1 MSSLCLG
8 SGGIL
13 DSGTGDPQLLA
24 AAGGRGWCRES
35 PEGAAVSRGIVVMVL
50 LLLLPPSVTSRAS
63 LLHCRRSGR
72 GRVSAIATPDPVWRG
87 GARPG
92 TCSHFYTS
100 TTLQTCLE
108 ILGQISISSL
118 HTLHALP
125 PHSFIILKNDR
136 PMHDA
141 TNGNGNNNTFLFQRQ
156 LVSCLCIGV
165 SADVLMLKCEEE

>member
-13 DSGTGDPQLLA
+13 DSGTGDPQVLA
-24 AAGGRGWCRES
+24 AAGGRGWCRDS
-35 PEGAAVSRGIVVMVL
+35 PDSAAVSRGIVVMVLLLL

-63 LLHCRRSGR
+63 LLHCRRSSR

-100 TTLQTCLE
+100 TTPHPPT
-108 ILGQISISSL
+108 ISRDL
-118 HTLHALP
+118 WP
-125 PHSFIILKNDR
+125 NK
-136 PMHDA
+136 
-141 TNGNGNNNTFLFQRQ
+141 
-156 LVSCLCIGV
+156 
-165 SADVLMLKCEEE
+165 